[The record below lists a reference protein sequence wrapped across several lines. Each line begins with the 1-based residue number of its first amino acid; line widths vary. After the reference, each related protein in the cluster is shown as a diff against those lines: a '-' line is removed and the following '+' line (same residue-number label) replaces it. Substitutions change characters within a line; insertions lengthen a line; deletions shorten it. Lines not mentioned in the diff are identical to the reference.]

1 MNLDEDVAYLIYSIV
16 NEIPVGYVTTYGA
29 IAHMIGRDKNSRL
42 VGRALKMAFMY
53 GDFPCHRVVN
63 HQGRVVPGWD
73 EQVFLLKEEGVT
85 FKDDCRVDLKK
96 HFWTY

>member
-1 MNLDEDVAYLIYSIV
+1 
-16 NEIPVGYVTTYGA
+16 
-29 IAHMIGRDKNSRL
+29 MIGRDKNSRL
-42 VGRALKMAFMY
+42 VGKALKMAFMY

-73 EQVFLLKEEGVT
+73 EQTLLLKEEGVT
-85 FKDDCRVDLKK
+85 FKDEFHVDLKK

>member
-1 MNLDEDVAYLIYSIV
+1 
-16 NEIPVGYVTTYGA
+16 
-29 IAHMIGRDKNSRL
+29 
-42 VGRALKMAFMY
+42 MY

-85 FKDDCRVDLKK
+85 FKDDCHVDLKK

>member
-42 VGRALKMAFMY
+42 CMEIFHVIALLIIK
-53 GDFPCHRVVN
+53 G
-63 HQGRVVPGWD
+63 
-73 EQVFLLKEEGVT
+73 E
-85 FKDDCRVDLKK
+85 
-96 HFWTY
+96 